1 MGLTS
6 IIYKKLGQVTV
17 SDKFLKKKYK
27 GLLPH
32 IELIKNDNI
41 ASLNFIG
48 KSQTRGHATAKMIT
62 DCLKQITT
70 NKDLHFRFFIND
82 KPLAGYDENC
92 FYYCINDESKK
103 GYLFPDFAFESWS
116 EAGITNFSD
125 TVKQIEEHGKSNW
138 IDNRL
143 FWIGNVQTNKI
154 RSKLLEIGLENNSV
168 FHFQDTYVDNF
179 VLHKKDVPY
188 LSLPDHTKYKYL
200 LDIEGNSYSARL
212 KFLFFSQR
220 VLFIQDRSWKEYF
233 HYKLKPYEHFIPVKN
248 DLSDL
253 QQQYEM
259 IENDATL
266 YQKIVANAL
275 TFAHEHLTY
284 NAAISYMVEAINKR
298 IKNL

>member
-6 IIYKKLGQVTV
+6 IIYKKLDQVTV
-17 SDKFLKKKYK
+17 SKKFLMKKYK

-32 IELIKNDNI
+32 VELIKNDSI
-41 ASLNFIG
+41 TSLNFIG

-62 DCLKQITT
+62 DCLKQIQTD
-70 NKDLHFRFFIND
+70 KDLHFRFFIND
-82 KPLAGYDENC
+82 KPLAGYDDDS
-92 FYYCINDESKK
+92 FYYCINDDSKLD
-103 GYLFPDFAFESWS
+103 YLFPDFAFESWS
-116 EAGITNFSD
+116 EAGVPNFTEIS
-125 TVKQIEEHGKSNW
+125 KQIEEQGKSKW

-154 RSKLLEIGLENNSV
+154 RSKLLEIGMQKPSV
-168 FHFQDTYVDNF
+168 FDFQDTYVDNF

-220 VLFIQDRSWKEYF
+220 VLFIQDRTWKEYY
-233 HYKLKPYEHFIPVKN
+233 HYKLKPYEHYIPVKN

-253 QQQYEM
+253 QQQYDL

-266 YQKIVANAL
+266 YQKIVNNAL
-275 TFAHEHLTY
+275 AFAHEHLSY
-284 NAAISYMVEAINKR
+284 NAAIGYMVEAINKR
-298 IKNL
+298 LKNL